1 MWPRQLHA
9 CVAGC
14 KSVSALWGFELVC
27 VICTIRI
34 SAHLGKN
41 VCNSLHLNLLM
52 MRESVFHPQLDSSTS
67 SKNIWYKKQQPLTR
81 TQVHQMFNI
90 YNFPK
95 TPLRMKTFWVQEME
109 TSRNLSGISFDRFQ
123 HMISDLSLDQAKG
136 RVMGW
141 QWGGCQPLW
150 KGCLWLLGW
159 LTIRPGLN
167 SGGWCHSEDQFH
179 SVQNTIERPCC
190 SREG

>member
-9 CVAGC
+9 CVTGC

-95 TPLRMKTFWVQEME
+95 TPLRINF
-109 TSRNLSGISFDRFQ
+109 LGSGDGDVSKSERYQLRPFSTYDLRFEFRSSQ
-123 HMISDLSLDQAKG
+123 RQGDGVA
-136 RVMGW
+136 MGW
-141 QWGGCQPLW
+141 MSAALE
-150 KGCLWLLGW
+150 
-159 LTIRPGLN
+159 GLFMAVGLAN
-167 SGGWCHSEDQFH
+167 
-179 SVQNTIERPCC
+179 I
-190 SREG
+190 